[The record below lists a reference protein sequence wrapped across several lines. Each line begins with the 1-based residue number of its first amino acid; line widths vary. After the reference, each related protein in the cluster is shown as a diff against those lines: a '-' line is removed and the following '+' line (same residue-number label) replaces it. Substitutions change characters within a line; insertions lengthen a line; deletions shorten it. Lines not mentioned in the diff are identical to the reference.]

1 MYKEQQVEI
10 TFVDQVIKIYLE
22 LTETLLSPLMYNVS
36 YFSFLFFLFTLN
48 TNTHHLLSLILS
60 LSLSTDLDITSNPI
74 TNITARGTTYTLT
87 CSFNANPMVD
97 SVVWYHNGTVL
108 DPDSFTHISVTDQ
121 STSSQ
126 LAFSPLQG
134 LDDSGEYTCGVSNG
148 VINRTR
154 SLLTL
159 TVQGIVYHYIVFSF
173 SSLSFPSSLT
183 LPPPSLSQS

>member
-1 MYKEQQVEI
+1 M
-10 TFVDQVIKIYLE
+10 
-22 LTETLLSPLMYNVS
+22 
-36 YFSFLFFLFTLN
+36 
-48 TNTHHLLSLILS
+48 
-60 LSLSTDLDITSNPI
+60 TSIIP
-74 TNITARGTTYTLT
+74 RGTTYTLT

-97 SVVWYHNGTVL
+97 SVVWYHNGTEL
-108 DPDSFTHISVTDQ
+108 DPNSFTHISVTDQ

-134 LDDSGEYTCGVSNG
+134 LDDSGEYTCDVSNG

-173 SSLSFPSSLT
+173 SSLSFSSSLT